1 MAEHTEYL
9 VDHPEVKQL
18 ITDYIQTLLV
28 VLLVSTVKPDNVIDF
43 TIQHFKAF
51 AKDPIPWETSTR
63 GENDDDVI
71 SQLAEK
77 TSEVVC
83 GICGLTIKCSKEISS
98 RSSYEECL
106 NICSYDS
113 MKSIKSYDT
122 STSTSCKIK
131 TSSEEQSVDPQD
143 DSNLETACSK
153 CHTIMKTC
161 DKYQPLSKCPGCF
174 KITNTCSKCSIID
187 QIIHMLKG

>member
-1 MAEHTEYL
+1 
-9 VDHPEVKQL
+9 
-18 ITDYIQTLLV
+18 
-28 VLLVSTVKPDNVIDF
+28 IDF

-51 AKDPIPWETSTR
+51 AKDPIPWETSTT
-63 GENDDDVI
+63 GENDDDII

-77 TSEVVC
+77 TSKVVC
-83 GICGLTIKCSKEISS
+83 GVCGLTIKCPKEISS
-98 RSSYEECL
+98 RSSYEESL
-106 NICSYDS
+106 NIVSTLSIIQCSYDS

-131 TSSEEQSVDPQD
+131 TSSEEQSFHPQD
-143 DSNLETACSK
+143 DTNLETTCSK

-161 DKYQPLSKCPGCF
+161 DDYQPLSKCPGCF